1 LVIIIIHVDN
11 EKEALGLAIP
21 YIQNSIGYIQHDIVS
36 GPTHCHNHN
45 LDLTLTSGIKKLP
58 EVIDRLFNI
67 INHCH

>member
-1 LVIIIIHVDN
+1 MKKKLWDWQFHTF
-11 EKEALGLAIP
+11 KT
-21 YIQNSIGYIQHDIVS
+21 

-58 EVIDRLFNI
+58 EVIDHLFNI